1 MRLLDNRR
9 LVSQSVNLEG
19 RTARGGR
26 DSINHPQGQHDDC
39 INAAA
44 GALVLAAGLDPD
56 GFDAEIYLKAFL
68 PGYVESKGE
77 EVVCTIGTFR

>member
-1 MRLLDNRR
+1 MRQR
-9 LVSQSVNLEG
+9 
-19 RTARGGR
+19 
-26 DSINHPQGQHDDC
+26 
-39 INAAA
+39 